1 MVQQEREPLLQNGG
15 AGNAA
20 AAKGTPALLPS
31 LARSVLKFLMWAV
44 FLSWAAGIFL
54 YPTKPAQAAFGEWA
68 TFTKQSIFGITGTQP
83 PRISALLSLFRRKQG
98 KIGAGID
105 RSGAG
110 GFVIGFFFPL
120 LGSCRDRFSCL
131 QRADSNRCSSGLP
144 VHLRLPW

>member
-1 MVQQEREPLLQNGG
+1 MVQEQEPLLQNGG

-20 AAKGTPALLPS
+20 ATKGSPAVLPS

-68 TFTKQSIFGITGTQP
+68 TLTKQSIFGITGTQP
-83 PRISALLSLFRRKQG
+83 LRISALFSFFRGNQG
-98 KIGAGID
+98 KVGAGID

-110 GFVIGFFFPL
+110 GVRNWVLDFPFPFLQGPFFL
-120 LGSCRDRFSCL
+120 CSARRF
-131 QRADSNRCSSGLP
+131 
-144 VHLRLPW
+144 